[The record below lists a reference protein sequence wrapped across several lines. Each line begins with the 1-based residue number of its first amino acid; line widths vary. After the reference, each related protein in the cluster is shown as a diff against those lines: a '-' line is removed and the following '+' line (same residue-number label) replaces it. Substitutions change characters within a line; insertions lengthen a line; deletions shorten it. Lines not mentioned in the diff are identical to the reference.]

1 VIRTMDS
8 NTARAQWRAVID
20 EAAAGA
26 ASIVVTRY
34 GKPAIAIIAYD
45 EFAAMKG
52 RLATGRR
59 AGRATIR
66 RPRKQLSARS
76 HPYFNSAR
84 KDARRVEDVI
94 NELRDGRYH
103 AL

>member
-1 VIRTMDS
+1 MIKTMDS
-8 NTARAQWRAVID
+8 NTARNQWRAVID

-26 ASIVVTRY
+26 ASIVITRY

-45 EFAAMKG
+45 DFAAMKDQ
-52 RLATGRR
+52 LAVGRR
-59 AGRATIR
+59 GRGAIAR
-66 RPRKQLSARS
+66 RPRKQVSAQS

-84 KDARRVEDVI
+84 KDARSVEDVM
-94 NELRDGRYH
+94 NDLRDGRYH